1 MKPNLQH
8 MTRAAGAALLA
19 GVLMTAGSR
28 PARAQSQQDEPKQS
42 PDVEQLKD
50 KVKQLEQTVEELK
63 GQINAIEST
72 QKEAAA
78 RQTTAAPVGEAIAAG
93 APAPAPKQEEKKVGG
108 TFEVYGFAML
118 D

>member
-1 MKPNLQH
+1 MKLNLQR
-8 MTRAAGAALLA
+8 MKGAAGAALLA
-19 GVLMTAGSR
+19 GVLLTAGSR
-28 PARAQSQQDEPKQS
+28 PARAQSQQDEPKRS

-72 QKEAAA
+72 QKEAAT

-93 APAPAPKQEEKKVGG
+93 APAPEPKQEEKK
-108 TFEVYGFAML
+108 
-118 D
+118 